1 MRFFTFCLSIFVF
14 FTTAACNQTVVSNAR
29 PQESPSVTNKN
40 SAMPNAN
47 VSANAAAP
55 TNESAQT
62 NNSGTQIPVYT
73 YEIVKTYKHDPKAF
87 TEGLTFHA
95 GYLYE
100 STGSQDY
107 NGASSIRKIDLA
119 SGEVKQKRGLEQR
132 FFGEG
137 LTILN
142 DKIYQLT
149 WNEKIAFVYDVNSFE
164 PQTSFAYTGE
174 GWGLTNDGT
183 NLIMG
188 DGSHIL
194 RFVEPTTFRTV
205 RTINVFNNGK
215 PLTNINELEFIKGE
229 IWANIWHSEEP
240 DKLGKPNYIARI
252 DSQNGK
258 VLGWVDLGGI
268 SPDDVARDPENTL
281 NGIAYDA
288 DNDRIFVTGKQWKKL
303 FEIKI
308 KPKS

>member
-1 MRFFTFCLSIFVF
+1 MQFLTVIFLLLLICLAN
-14 FTTAACNQTVVSNAR
+14 AACSNAIVSNAR
-29 PQESPSVTNKN
+29 PQTSPMTNQNSVMNN
-40 SAMPNAN
+40 SNR
-47 VSANAAAP
+47 SANAAVSSR
-55 TNESAQT
+55 TGGEQSSAA
-62 NNSGTQIPVYT
+62 IPVYT
-73 YEIVKTYKHDPKAF
+73 YEVVKTYKHDPEAF
-87 TEGLTFHA
+87 TQGLTFHQ
-95 GYLYE
+95 GFLYE
-100 STGSQDY
+100 GTGSPDY
-107 NGASSIRKIDLA
+107 NGTSSVRKIDVT
-119 SGEVKQKRGLEQR
+119 SGLVKQKRGLDPK

-142 DKIYQLT
+142 NKIYQLT
-149 WNEKIAFVYDVNSFE
+149 WNEKIAFVYDVNTLE
-164 PQTSFAYTGE
+164 PQTTLAFTGE

-183 NLIMG
+183 NLIMS

-194 RFVEPTTFRTV
+194 RVVDPNNFRTV

-252 DSQNGK
+252 NPEDGK
-258 VLGWVDLGGI
+258 ILGWVDLGEI
-268 SPDDVARDPENTL
+268 SPDDVARNPENTL
-281 NGIAYDA
+281 NGIAYDT

-308 KPKS
+308 KPKA